1 MANGATYDQNKISFA
16 HRTWKFGTEAEICY
30 RGRCVVAKCTDRGP
44 YIVGRDI
51 DLSLG
56 LANALHFTGVHPVR
70 VTVVRIPS
78 RNEFAPR
85 RRAKTGTSRSSQ
97 ASVPLIVQPKREIR
111 HAEEE

>member
-16 HRTWKFGTEAEICY
+16 HRTWRFGTEAEICY

-56 LANALHFTGVHPVR
+56 LADALHFTGVHPVR
-70 VTVVRIPS
+70 VTVVSVPS
-78 RNEFAPR
+78 RPESHSQRKAQSKVLASDVP
-85 RRAKTGTSRSSQ
+85 SSPII
-97 ASVPLIVQPKREIR
+97 VPQYPYLR